1 MRQVA
6 FALCPSPST
15 FHLLHPPMPVLIDQ
29 SLPKAVSKLSA
40 NEAKRVWTFLT
51 KFLENS
57 AHPSLKLERVT
68 KTKNQNLWSA
78 RISQELRA
86 IVYKDGETWTVLHA
100 DHHDAAYHW
109 AMTKQV
115 GRHSKTGALQIIA
128 SPEIVEQE
136 VQGLKVTSDKLP
148 SIFKTY
154 KDDYL
159 VSLGVPE
166 NWLPT
171 LRKICTEEVLL
182 DVVLDLPLDVGERL
196 LDVAAGKLVTPP
208 LPISPDQPLSEGLD
222 GQRRFY
228 VLKDNDDLMRMLE
241 APLDTWIAFLHSSQQ
256 ALATGDFSGP
266 VKITGGAGT
275 GKTVVAMHRARY
287 LARQGKRV
295 LLTSY
300 VKTLCENIE
309 RNLALLCTEKE
320 RALITVSTVHKQAL
334 RLATDKGQTLEPL
347 DKKYLKA
354 LISKAHFPSCPLD
367 ITMLLT
373 EWETVIQDQ
382 GVTTFQQYKR
392 ANRAGRGFPL
402 SAKGREQ
409 IWPIFER
416 ILITLQAEGKA
427 EWATICRQ
435 AREFIESGVVESPFD
450 AVVVDELQDL
460 RPQEIML
467 LSALSGPGENGLTL
481 TGDGGQRIYGSRF
494 SLKGLGVNVQGRSHI
509 LRINYRTT
517 EQIRRFADRLVGD
530 SGDDL
535 NGGSEKRKGTVSLL
549 KGPKPTLHPAKTP
562 AQQWKYVSSAIKRMK
577 KEGLALEEIAIF
589 SRMNTALQTIQDALQ
604 RNRVKSQ
611 LIKRD
616 GKAGEGVHIG
626 TLHRAKGLEF
636 KAVFVVNVSDEQVP
650 LRSLLQNIQD
660 QQLKKDLL
668 ERERQLL
675 YVGLT
680 RARDEV
686 VLTWTGYPSRFL
698 EDVLTEP
705 ELEALDAGEEI

>member
-1 MRQVA
+1 M
-6 FALCPSPST
+6 SST
-15 FHLLHPPMPVLIDQ
+15 SALHPFLLPMPVLIDQ

-40 NEAKRVWTFLT
+40 NEAKQVWKFFT
-51 KFLENS
+51 KFLENP

-68 KTKNQNLWSA
+68 QTKNPDLWSA

-86 IVYKDGETWTVLHA
+86 VVYKDSETWTILYA
-100 DHHDAAYHW
+100 NHHDAAYHW

-128 SPEIVEQE
+128 SPEVVEQE
-136 VQGLKVTSDKLP
+136 VQGFKVPSDQLP
-148 SIFKTY
+148 GLFETHQ
-154 KDDYL
+154 DDYL

-171 LRKICTEEVLL
+171 LRKICTEDVLL

-208 LPISPDQPLSEGLD
+208 LPMSPDQPIAEGPD

-228 VLKDNDDLMRMLE
+228 VLNDNDDLMRMLE

-266 VKITGGAGT
+266 VKVTGGAGT

-287 LARQGKRV
+287 LARQGKKV
-295 LLTSY
+295 LLTTY

-309 RNLALLCTEKE
+309 RNLELLCTPEEK
-320 RALITVSTVHKQAL
+320 ALITVSTVHSQAL
-334 RLATDKGQTLEPL
+334 KLATSKGQRLEPVQ
-347 DKKYLKA
+347 KSYLQS
-354 LISKAHFPSCPLD
+354 LIEESHFPRCPLD
-367 ITMLLT
+367 PVMLLT
-373 EWETVIQDQ
+373 EWESVIQDQ
-382 GVTTFQQYKR
+382 GITRWEQYKKASR
-392 ANRAGRGFPL
+392 SGRGFPL

-416 ILITLQAEGKA
+416 MLKTLEAEGKA
-427 EWATICRQ
+427 EWSSICRQ
-435 AREFIESGVVESPFD
+435 AREFVSSGVVESPFD
-450 AVVVDELQDL
+450 AVVVDETQDL
-460 RPQEIML
+460 RPQEIQLLAALAGKGRNTLML
-467 LSALSGPGENGLTL
+467 M
-481 TGDGGQRIYGSRF
+481 GDGGQRIYGSRF
-494 SLKGLGVNVQGRSHI
+494 SLKGLGVTVQGRSHI

-517 EQIRRFADRLVGD
+517 EQIRQFADRLIGD

-535 NGGSEKRKGTVSLL
+535 DGGLEKRKGTVSLL
-549 KGPKPTLHPAKTP
+549 KGPQPTLHAAKTQ
-562 AQQWKYVSSAIKRMK
+562 AQQWKYVSGEIKRMK
-577 KEGLALEEIAIF
+577 KEGLDLSEMAIF
-589 SRMNTALQTIQDALQ
+589 SRTNADLQTIQAALT

-611 LIKRD
+611 IIRR
-616 GKAGEGVHIG
+616 EGVEGDGVRLG

-650 LRSLLQNIQD
+650 QRSLLQNVQD
-660 QQLKKDLL
+660 PKLRADLL

-680 RARDEV
+680 RARDEAI
-686 VLTWTGYPSRFL
+686 LTWVGYPSRFL
-698 EDVLTEP
+698 EDILTDP
-705 ELEALDAGEEI
+705 ELEALEDAAKK